1 MTQQRIKY
9 IVIGG
14 SAGSFRVIT
23 KLLSRIPKDF
33 PLPIILCLHRLKHIR
48 SGFIEAL
55 ELKSKMPIIE
65 PYDKMHIQG
74 GKIYLAPANYHLI
87 IELGNHFALS
97 THDNVNH
104 SRPSIDITFE
114 SAARLF
120 RNKMLGVLLSGA
132 NKDGA
137 IGMRFVNK
145 NGGTTIIQ
153 DPKHC
158 QAETMPSAAKKI
170 TKIDYEFTVDQ
181 IIDYILKLPQN
192 DA

>member
-1 MTQQRIKY
+1 MIPQSIKY

-23 KLLSRIPKDF
+23 KLLSSIPEDF

-55 ELKSKMPIIE
+55 ELKSKLPIIE

-74 GKIYLAPANYHLI
+74 GKVYLAPANYHLI

-97 THDNVNH
+97 THNNVNH

-114 SAARLF
+114 SASRLF
-120 RNKMLGVLLSGA
+120 RSKMVGIILSGA

-137 IGMRFVNK
+137 KGMRSVKK
-145 NGGTTIIQ
+145 NGGITIIQ
-153 DPKHC
+153 SPQHC
-158 QAETMPSAAKKI
+158 QVKTMPEAAKNL
-170 TKIDYEFTVDQ
+170 TKIDYEFSVDQ
-181 IIDYILKLPQN
+181 IIKFITKLPQN
-192 DA
+192 DS